1 MKPTHSKT
9 RFSAQT
15 KSQSDLETLGA
26 QEEGLK
32 MLFWALSVTITG
44 ARLKLA
50 QEEAFTE
57 RKQQG
62 NLRIRWEEASGEPT
76 EG

>member
-1 MKPTHSKT
+1 M
-9 RFSAQT
+9 QT

-32 MLFWALSVTITG
+32 RLLWALSVTITG
-44 ARLKLA
+44 DPLKLA
-50 QEEAFTE
+50 QEEAPTE
-57 RKQQG
+57 RKQG
-62 NLRIRWEEASGEPT
+62 NLRIRWEDALGEPT

>member
-26 QEEGLK
+26 QEEGWK
-32 MLFWALSVTITG
+32 VLFWALSVTITG

-62 NLRIRWEEASGEPT
+62 NQRIRWEEASGEPT

>member
-62 NLRIRWEEASGEPT
+62 NLRSRWEEASGEPT